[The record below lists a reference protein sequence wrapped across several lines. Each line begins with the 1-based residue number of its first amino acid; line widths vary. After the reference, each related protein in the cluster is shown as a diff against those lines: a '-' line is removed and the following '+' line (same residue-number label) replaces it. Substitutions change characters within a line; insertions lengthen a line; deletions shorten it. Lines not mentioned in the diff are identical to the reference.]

1 MTMKASSLFVR
12 QRLQRCSLAAVTIA
26 ATVLLSACGGSDSPG
41 YTRLVSFGDS
51 LSDVGTYKTAG
62 VASLGGG
69 KYTVNGPDVKIW
81 VELLAERAGVAKPC
95 AAQTGLEA
103 TGPLAGLAQPKAD
116 VKDCFG
122 YAQGG
127 SRVTNPVGPANKAL
141 IALGDNSGLLG
152 QLTDPLVN
160 QVARHLAASNNQFSG
175 TDIVTV
181 LAGGNDLFLN
191 LATLNAQI
199 GGGVDPTAAS
209 TAAVGAMG
217 QAGTELATLVRT
229 RMVANGAQ
237 RVVVVTVPD
246 VSKTP
251 FGVSLGASTTPLLQ
265 SMVTT
270 FNQKLTE
277 GLNGVSGVIVVDGYA
292 LSQKVAAAPAD
303 YGVTNATTPACDARA
318 QLQSLSCTSATTV
331 AADVS
336 KYLYADGVHP
346 TPLGH
351 KIYADAAIDAMV
363 RAGWL

>member
-1 MTMKASSLFVR
+1 MNPSNNTRA
-12 QRLQRCSLAAVTIA
+12 QRPQRWSLAAATIA
-26 ATVLLSACGGSDSPG
+26 AAALLSACGGSDSPG
-41 YTRLVSFGDS
+41 YTRVVSFGDS

-69 KYTVNGPDVKIW
+69 KYTVNGPDAKIW
-81 VELLAERAGVAKPC
+81 VEQLAERAGVAKPC

-103 TGPLAGLAQPKAD
+103 TGALAGLAQPKTD

-141 IALGDNSGLLG
+141 LALGDNSGLLG

-160 QVARHLAASNNQFSG
+160 QVARHLAVANNQFSVSE
-175 TDIVTV
+175 IVTV

-199 GGGVDPTAAS
+199 AGGADATAAS
-209 TAAVGAMG
+209 TAAVTAMG
-217 QAGTELATLVRT
+217 QAGAELAALVRT
-229 RMVANGAQ
+229 KMVANGAQ

-246 VSKTP
+246 VSLTP
-251 FGVSLGASTTPLLQ
+251 FGVSLGASTKPLLQ
-265 SMVTT
+265 SMMST

-277 GLNGVSGVIVVDGYA
+277 GLNGVGGVVIVDGYA
-292 LSQKVAAAPAD
+292 LSTKVAAAPAD
-303 YGVTNATTPACDARA
+303 YGVTNATVPACDARA

-336 KYLYADGVHP
+336 KYQYADGVHP

-351 KIYADAAIDAMV
+351 KIFADAAIAAMV
-363 RAGWL
+363 KAGWL